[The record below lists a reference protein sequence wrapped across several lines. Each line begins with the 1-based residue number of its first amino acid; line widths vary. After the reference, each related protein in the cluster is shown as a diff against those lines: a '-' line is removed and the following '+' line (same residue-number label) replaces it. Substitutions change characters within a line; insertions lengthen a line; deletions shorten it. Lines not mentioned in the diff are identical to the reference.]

1 MSHGQ
6 LKSASGARALLLSA
20 RWQAISQRGLRP
32 FRLQALCPR
41 RLRTARARD
50 RRHFSRSGWASFA
63 STRISFPA
71 TWDRPWFQSH
81 LPWAKQAIHPHHPIT
96 PAPPIEVVG
105 LALGHQGPLWKRSGL
120 QCWGCLSGG
129 GAKASQEPA
138 KLLACHQGRRT
149 RLLAA
154 REVAGPAHATRPV
167 RRFASHSARGC
178 CAAHR

>member
-1 MSHGQ
+1 MVSSRVPQARGHYCSVRAG
-6 LKSASGARALLLSA
+6 KRSAKEGFGLSDFKRFVLA
-20 RWQAISQRGLRP
+20 AYE
-32 FRLQALCPR
+32 RLELETER
-41 RLRTARARD
+41 I
-50 RRHFSRSGWASFA
+50 FSRSGWAAFA
-63 STRISFPA
+63 SKPISFPA